1 MAFKPTT
8 WYPIAVVLSV
18 VNLAGAGFAIGQAQP
33 EHAAIHV
40 ALAVAFGLWARRL
53 RPRPEKELPGGSE
66 LQDRFEA
73 LEGEVSKLR
82 QELSETHERLDFVE
96 RLLAQGR
103 DARRV
108 GPQHQGPQPDV
119 KEPNKFLT
127 PSATR
132 RSWSSV
138 AWCQRGP
145 PASSRSSS
153 LPTPPGA

>member
-18 VNLAGAGFAIGQAQP
+18 VNLAGAGFALGQAQP

-40 ALAVAFGLWARRL
+40 ALAVAFGVWARRL
-53 RPRPEKELPGGSE
+53 RPRLEKELPGGSE

-82 QELSETHERLDFVE
+82 QELSETQERLDFVE

-108 GPQHQGPQPDV
+108 GPQQ
-119 KEPNKFLT
+119 
-127 PSATR
+127 
-132 RSWSSV
+132 
-138 AWCQRGP
+138 
-145 PASSRSSS
+145 
-153 LPTPPGA
+153 

>member
-1 MAFKPTT
+1 MAFNPTT

-53 RPRPEKELPGGSE
+53 RPRPGEKELPGGSD

-73 LEGEVSKLR
+73 VEGEVSKLR
-82 QELSETHERLDFVE
+82 HELTETQERLDFVE
-96 RLLAQGR
+96 RLLARGR

-119 KEPNKFLT
+119 KEPK
-127 PSATR
+127 
-132 RSWSSV
+132 
-138 AWCQRGP
+138 
-145 PASSRSSS
+145 
-153 LPTPPGA
+153 

>member
-1 MAFKPTT
+1 MAFNPTT

-53 RPRPEKELPGGSE
+53 RPRPGEKELPGGSE

-73 LEGEVSKLR
+73 VEGEVSKLR
-82 QELSETHERLDFVE
+82 HELTETQERLDFVE

-108 GPQHQGPQPDV
+108 GPQNQGPQPDV
-119 KEPNKFLT
+119 KEPK
-127 PSATR
+127 
-132 RSWSSV
+132 
-138 AWCQRGP
+138 
-145 PASSRSSS
+145 
-153 LPTPPGA
+153 